1 MKVTSASVDF
11 PAALAQARAGQPLS
25 AADTKRVFDAI
36 FTGRLSEEEIIAY
49 LSATADRK
57 PTVDELVGAVTSM
70 RQHMRSITA
79 PPQAIDLCGTG
90 GDGLGTLNISTAVSF
105 VVAACGVA
113 VAKHGNRSA
122 SSRSGAADVLEALGI
137 NIGLEP
143 DSAAAVLKETGLT
156 FLFAQTHHPA
166 MKHAANARKQI
177 GRRTIFNLLGP
188 LANPGRVTRQLVGV
202 FSSDWLVPYAEALKA
217 LGSERAWIVHGRDG
231 LDELSISGPTQIAI
245 LDQGTITTGE
255 VTPEEAGLKR
265 WPLAEIAGGNASHNA
280 AALRDLLEG
289 NAASAYHQIV
299 LLNAAAAL
307 NVAGKAQSLRQG
319 AEMADEAIRSG
330 RARAAFNKLLV
341 ASNRTASSSEAMGH

>member
-11 PAALAQARAGQPLS
+11 PATLAQAQAGQPLS
-25 AADTKRVFDAI
+25 AADTKRLFDAI

-70 RQHMRSITA
+70 RQHMRGVTV
-79 PPQAIDLCGTG
+79 PVQAIDLCGTG

-105 VVAACGVA
+105 VVAACGVP

-143 DSAAAVLKETGLT
+143 GAAATVLKEAGLA

-166 MKHAANARKQI
+166 MKYAGNARKQI

-202 FSSDWLVPYAEALKA
+202 FSADWLVPYAEALKA
-217 LGSERAWIVHGRDG
+217 LGSEHAWIVHGRDG

-245 LDQGTITTGE
+245 LEQDTVTSREI
-255 VTPEEAGLKR
+255 TPEDAGLKR
-265 WPLAEIAGGNASHNA
+265 WPLADIAGGDAAHNA
-280 AALRDLLEG
+280 GALRGLFDG
-289 NAASAYHQIV
+289 QQGAYRDIV
-299 LLNAAAAL
+299 LLNAGAAL
-307 NVAGKAQSLRQG
+307 MVGTRAKDVKEGVALA
-319 AEMADEAIRSG
+319 
-330 RARAAFNKLLV
+330 ARALDSGAAKARLEALIK
-341 ASNRTASSSEAMGH
+341 ASNA

>member
-1 MKVTSASVDF
+1 MKVTSTSVDF
-11 PAALAQARAGQPLS
+11 PASLAQAQAGQPLS
-25 AADTKRVFDAI
+25 AADTKRLFDAI

-70 RQHMRSITA
+70 RQHMRSVTA
-79 PPQAIDLCGTG
+79 PAQAIDLCGTG

-105 VVAACGVA
+105 VVAACGVP

-143 DSAAAVLKETGLT
+143 DSAASVLKQAGLA

-166 MKHAANARKQI
+166 MKFAGNARKQI

-202 FSSDWLVPYAEALKA
+202 FSSDWLRPYAEALKA

-231 LDELSISGPTQIAI
+231 LDELSISGPTEVAI
-245 LDQGTITTGE
+245 LDQGAITTST

-265 WPLAEIAGGNASHNA
+265 WPLAEITGGNVAHNA
-280 AALRDLLEG
+280 AALRHLLEG
-289 NAASAYHQIV
+289 DATGAYHQIV
-299 LLNAAAAL
+299 QLNAAAAL
-307 NVAGKAQSLRQG
+307 IVAGKAENLRQG
-319 AEMADEAIRSG
+319 AEMADAAIRNG
-330 RARAAFNKLLV
+330 EAHAAFNKLLI
-341 ASNRTASSSEAMGH
+341 ASNA

>member
-1 MKVTSASVDF
+1 M
-11 PAALAQARAGQPLS
+11 RG
-25 AADTKRVFDAI
+25 I
-36 FTGRLSEEEIIAY
+36 
-49 LSATADRK
+49 
-57 PTVDELVGAVTSM
+57 TV
-70 RQHMRSITA
+70 

-105 VVAACGVA
+105 VVAACGVP

-143 DSAAAVLKETGLT
+143 DAAGAVLKDAGLA

-166 MKHAANARKQI
+166 MKYAGNARKQI

-245 LDQGTITTGE
+245 LDQGAITTGE

-265 WPLAEIAGGNASHNA
+265 WPLADITGGNAAHNA
-280 AALRDLLEG
+280 AALRRLLEG
-289 NAASAYHQIV
+289 DASGAYHQIV

-307 NVAGKAQSLRQG
+307 IVAGKAQNLRQG
-319 AEMADEAIRSG
+319 AQLAGEALGSG
-330 RARAAFNKLLV
+330 RAHAAFNKLLIE
-341 ASNRTASSSEAMGH
+341 SNQRPQTAKQ

>member
-11 PAALAQARAGQPLS
+11 PAALAMALAGEPLGV
-25 AADTKRVFDAI
+25 ADTKRLFDAI

-70 RQHMRSITA
+70 RQHMRAITV
-79 PPQAIDLCGTG
+79 PDRAIDLCGTG

-105 VVAACGVA
+105 VVAACGVP

-143 DSAAAVLKETGLT
+143 ETAASVLRETGLT

-166 MKHAANARKQI
+166 MKYVASARKQI

-188 LANPGRVTRQLVGV
+188 LANPGRVRRQLVGV
-202 FSSDWLVPYAEALKA
+202 FSPDWLVPYAEALRA

-231 LDELSISGPTQIAI
+231 LDELSISKPSQVAI
-245 LDQGTITTGE
+245 LDRGAITIGE
-255 VTPEEAGLKR
+255 VMPEEAGLER
-265 WPLAEIAGGNASHNA
+265 WPLAEIAGGNAAHNA
-280 AALRDLLEG
+280 AALRSLLEG
-289 NAASAYHQIV
+289 DAPGAYHQIV

-307 NVAGKAQSLRQG
+307 NVAGQAQNLRQG

-330 RARAAFNKLLV
+330 RAHAAFNKLLI
-341 ASNRTASSSEAMGH
+341 ASNR